1 MYGGLVMSSP
11 NSCSLTNVV
20 GGNLWRRKH
29 STSNINYPGSCSSK
43 ASQNKRKI
51 QMEYNLLRFQQSSLN
66 HHYKCIEGGSAYQE
80 WNKKYVVKATSKPS
94 FDSGLPTSNSKNML
108 DSVKN
113 FLAAFYLFC
122 YPYVMIGRMLSTI
135 CASLIAVQKLS
146 DISPL
151 FIIGLLQALVPY
163 TFLDVYINGLNQ
175 LSDIEIDKINK
186 PYLPLASGQLS
197 FRTGVIIAG
206 SSLILSFW
214 LGWIIGSWP
223 LIWSLVMCFS
233 LWTAYSIN
241 VPLLRWKRHPLLAAM
256 CTFLTLT
263 IIFPITFFLHMQT
276 FVLKRP
282 FVFPRSLVFVI
293 VFMSFYSVGIALFK
307 DIPDIEGDKKY
318 GIHSFSAR
326 LGQKRVFWICVSLFE
341 MAFGVALL
349 AGATSSCL
357 WIKIVTGLGHA
368 ALGSVLW
375 YQAKYVD
382 LTNKVSIRSFYMLI
396 WKLLSV
402 AYLLMP
408 LIR

>member
-1 MYGGLVMSSP
+1 
-11 NSCSLTNVV
+11 
-20 GGNLWRRKH
+20 
-29 STSNINYPGSCSSK
+29 
-43 ASQNKRKI
+43 
-51 QMEYNLLRFQQSSLN
+51 MEYNLLRFQHPSLN

-122 YPYVMIGRMLSTI
+122 YPYIMIGR
-135 CASLIAVQKLS
+135 
-146 DISPL
+146 
-151 FIIGLLQALVPY
+151 ALVPY

-206 SSLILSFW
+206 SSLIL
-214 LGWIIGSWP
+214 
-223 LIWSLVMCFS
+223 
-233 LWTAYSIN
+233 
-241 VPLLRWKRHPLLAAM
+241 
-256 CTFLTLT
+256 
-263 IIFPITFFLHMQT
+263 T

-293 VFMSFYSVGIALFK
+293 VFMSFYTVGIALFK

-349 AGATSSCL
+349 AGAASSCL

-382 LTNKVSIRSFYMLI
+382 LTNKVSMRSFYMLI
-396 WKLLSV
+396 WKASYGV
-402 AYLLMP
+402 HEANN
-408 LIR
+408 RDW

>member
-1 MYGGLVMSSP
+1 
-11 NSCSLTNVV
+11 
-20 GGNLWRRKH
+20 
-29 STSNINYPGSCSSK
+29 
-43 ASQNKRKI
+43 
-51 QMEYNLLRFQQSSLN
+51 MEYNLLRFQHPSLN

-122 YPYVMIGRMLSTI
+122 YPYIMIGRTLSTI
-135 CASLIAVQKLS
+135 SASLIAVQKLS

-151 FIIGLLQALVPY
+151 FIIVFKTFQALVPY

-206 SSLILSFW
+206 SSLIL
-214 LGWIIGSWP
+214 
-223 LIWSLVMCFS
+223 
-233 LWTAYSIN
+233 
-241 VPLLRWKRHPLLAAM
+241 
-256 CTFLTLT
+256 
-263 IIFPITFFLHMQT
+263 T

-293 VFMSFYSVGIALFK
+293 VFMSFYTVGIALFK

-349 AGATSSCL
+349 AGAASSCL

-382 LTNKVSIRSFYMLI
+382 LTNKVSMRSFYMLI
-396 WKLLSV
+396 WKASYGV
-402 AYLLMP
+402 HEANN
-408 LIR
+408 RDW

>member
-1 MYGGLVMSSP
+1 MR
-11 NSCSLTNVV
+11 
-20 GGNLWRRKH
+20 GNLWRRKH

-108 DSVKN
+108 DS
-113 FLAAFYLFC
+113 
-122 YPYVMIGRMLSTI
+122 
-135 CASLIAVQKLS
+135 
-146 DISPL
+146 
-151 FIIGLLQALVPY
+151 ALVPY

-197 FRTGVIIAG
+197 FRTEFLA
-206 SSLILSFW
+206 W
-214 LGWIIGSWP
+214 LDYRFLATDLES
-223 LIWSLVMCFS
+223 C
-233 LWTAYSIN
+233 N
-241 VPLLRWKRHPLLAAM
+241 V
-256 CTFLTLT
+256 
-263 IIFPITFFLHMQT
+263 FFTMD
-276 FVLKRP
+276 R
-282 FVFPRSLVFVI
+282 
-293 VFMSFYSVGIALFK
+293 LFNQRTVVEMEETSTTCSN

-326 LGQKRVFWICVSLFE
+326 LGQKR
-341 MAFGVALL
+341 
-349 AGATSSCL
+349 
-357 WIKIVTGLGHA
+357 GLGHA
-368 ALGSVLW
+368 ALGSVLR

-396 WKLLSV
+396 WKLTLLLILCISSV
-402 AYLLMP
+402 TLKLAQDKKKQTNKKTQQTSTAEQDPKIYVVWQCAYIHGKM
-408 LIR
+408 

>member
-1 MYGGLVMSSP
+1 
-11 NSCSLTNVV
+11 
-20 GGNLWRRKH
+20 
-29 STSNINYPGSCSSK
+29 
-43 ASQNKRKI
+43 
-51 QMEYNLLRFQQSSLN
+51 MEYNLLRFQQSSLN

-151 FIIGLLQALVPY
+151 FIIVFKTFQALVPY

-175 LSDIEIDKINK
+175 LSDIEIDK
-186 PYLPLASGQLS
+186 
-197 FRTGVIIAG
+197 
-206 SSLILSFW
+206 
-214 LGWIIGSWP
+214 
-223 LIWSLVMCFS
+223 
-233 LWTAYSIN
+233 
-241 VPLLRWKRHPLLAAM
+241 
-256 CTFLTLT
+256 
-263 IIFPITFFLHMQT
+263 
-276 FVLKRP
+276 
-282 FVFPRSLVFVI
+282 
-293 VFMSFYSVGIALFK
+293 
-307 DIPDIEGDKKY
+307 
-318 GIHSFSAR
+318 
-326 LGQKRVFWICVSLFE
+326 VFWICVSLFE

-368 ALGSVLW
+368 ALASVLW

-396 WKLLSV
+396 WKVILLNTIFHFRS
-402 AYLLMP
+402 
-408 LIR
+408 